1 MKLYIWI
8 THPSFCISGPGVSSR
23 LSQERVKEHRLSHGH
38 VGPERVVPAHIG
50 HAILQPGRADGDSV
64 EQDVAVQSVLPRV
77 VAVGQDLAKRR
88 ALRLWKNKPPPYKAV
103 VSAERENGQ
112 GLPNRDRLSAWQSS
126 RLEFSSSLT

>member
-23 LSQERVKEHRLSHGH
+23 LSQERVKEHRLPDGH
-38 VGPERVVPAHIG
+38 VGPERVIPAHVG
-50 HAILQPGRADGDSV
+50 HAVLEPGRADRHPV

-88 ALRLWKNKPPPYKAV
+88 SLRLWNKRAM
-103 VSAERENGQ
+103 A
-112 GLPNRDRLSAWQSS
+112 L
-126 RLEFSSSLT
+126 